1 LLPELWL
8 DILAAALKA
17 VGVQSG
23 CVDGSSM
30 TFKLML
36 WSKDI
41 LEVMFFIGLTGC
53 VGVVLISWIS
63 ILKSAFSEKSED

>member
-1 LLPELWL
+1 
-8 DILAAALKA
+8 
-17 VGVQSG
+17 
-23 CVDGSSM
+23 M

-41 LEVMFFIGLTGC
+41 LEVMFFAGLTGC
-53 VGVVLISWIS
+53 VGVVIISWIS